1 MNRRSLLTGAL
12 TLTAS
17 AALAQQDRYSP
28 GAAVIRYPDPDI
40 IVIDKRYEALK
51 IGNTPIQRLHTGS
64 MWAEGCAWNGTGRYV
79 VWSDIPN
86 SVHRRWLWEDGHTSV
101 IRDSNNTNGNT
112 FDREG
117 RQLSCQHLTRQVA
130 RYEHDGSVTVLA
142 SKFNGKPFNA
152 PNDIVVHPDGG
163 IWFTDP
169 GYGSM
174 GNYEGV
180 KGPLELKEAVY
191 RIDPATLKVEKVTDE
206 PTKPNGICFSPD
218 YKKLYIA
225 DTGDP
230 HNIVVFDVVNGT
242 KLGKAKE
249 LTSMIVER
257 DGKKALGNADGIRT
271 DTEGN
276 VWAATGWV
284 GAGYDGVQTFAPDGT
299 LIGKILLPEIG
310 SNLCFGGSKRNR
322 LFITAGQ
329 SLYSVYVN
337 AVGAHWC

>member
-1 MNRRSLLTGAL
+1 MENLSRRSLLTAGAT
-12 TLTAS
+12 TLAT
-17 AALAQQDRYSP
+17 AALADGDRYAP
-28 GAAVIRYPDPDI
+28 GAPPVRYPDPDI
-40 IVIDKRYEALK
+40 IVLEKRYDALK

-64 MWAEGCAWNGTGRYV
+64 LWAEGCCWSSVGRYV
-79 VWSDIPN
+79 LWSDIPN
-86 SVHRRWLWEDGHTSV
+86 AIHRRWLWDDDHTSV
-101 IRDSNNTNGNT
+101 IRDSHNSNGNT

-117 RQLSCQHLTRQVA
+117 RLLSCEHGTRRVA
-130 RYEHDGSVTVLA
+130 RYEHNGSITVLA
-142 SKFNGKPFNA
+142 DKFNGKPFNA
-152 PNDIVVHPDGG
+152 PNDLVVHPDGS

-174 GNYEGV
+174 GNYEGF
-180 KGPLELKEAVY
+180 KGQLELKEAVY
-191 RIDPATLKVEKVTDE
+191 RIDGQSGKVEKVTDE

-230 HNIVVFDVVNGT
+230 HNVWIFDVNGT
-242 KLGKAKE
+242 KLSKAKE
-249 LTSMIVER
+249 FAKMTL
-257 DGKKALGNADGIRT
+257 DGKTGNADGIRC

-276 VWAATGWV
+276 LWAATGWV

-337 AVGAHWC
+337 TQGAHWC